1 MNELTK
7 TRIFQILLLSFALF
21 LTNCVSDEYDTSDG
35 VNTEMTIGGDSLSV
49 PIGKTKPIILGDM
62 IDSLGVDI
70 IKKSENGTYSLRVND
85 SIDVEISAI
94 NPVNVSV
101 SPITIPGINTNVA
114 DIIFP
119 VIQFDPVNLNSTINV
134 PVANTDNLDLPGVN
148 SSKNISIVITA
159 PAGIKGLNI
168 SNSSMRSKSAEITFG
183 PYEAEWNSSV
193 SQDINFTF
201 DNVLKKINKIY
212 FKSSKVTVT
221 FDKSEI
227 NAVGFT
233 SHKDTIKSFR
243 IDYPSTFK
251 LTNNVGTGTSI
262 EGSSFIIED
271 SPLEGSSDIFTY
283 SFVVESL
290 DMSNVPQNGSLN
302 YNATVPY
309 SVKYNLIG
317 QADENSSV
325 VGKTVGIQLNI
336 SATPLLDDLDMVT
349 NPIVLSPSTGNSAIN
364 EVVNN
369 LPLEV
374 DEISSLNFEDGAALQ
389 LKIDDPGISPFS
401 FTDGTC
407 TVNLPNVFM
416 FKPFA
421 GLNTTTNV
429 LTIPYSELFQTK
441 NIGIAGVKLNKKVVD
456 QSITINDAINYSM
469 NNLTVGGSTTK
480 LSTTQSLGT
489 KNLNVRAST
498 SDLTVSDANI
508 TTNRIQID
516 IPSQDADININ
527 ELVSTDVE
535 KIYTIGLKTP
545 VQITLKID
553 VKNLPSSIDSIFFQ
567 NYTIK
572 LPAAMKFKTG
582 DVNMNNEVI
591 LNRGFEV
598 SEGFT
603 KILTLESFDFG
614 SNGIAL
620 TNGYFVLN
628 ETVNLK
634 GGAYIKSSSI
644 NSNELSTV
652 TINPKITIG
661 SMPISVIEGQVSTAI
676 DPISESIEL
685 DMPEML
691 KNGDNNL
698 DIQNPVITLEI
709 GNTMGIPISLNLN
722 LIPKR
727 KGVAIPNASISTT
740 ISVAAATNLGAYTW
754 SKFWLAKT
762 NEGVTAGFTPVIIP
776 ELSNLLK
783 TIPDE
788 IEIKATAVITGTRHK
803 VDLYSAK
810 NALNVKYSV
819 NVPLDFG
826 EEFRIQYR
834 DTISDLKKDLED
846 YVEYVN
852 EINIVAIVKNEI
864 PIDLTLTMFPLDES
878 NNVISGIDLNTED
891 QIIKSCNI
899 DGSAQTS
906 IITLGIKETETGA
919 LDRLNAFD
927 FTINASK
934 NSTVAGIPLK
944 SDQTVEI
951 ELRVKIPGG
960 ITIDPGK

>member
-1 MNELTK
+1 MNELIK
-7 TRIFQILLLSFALF
+7 TRFFQILLLSFALF
-21 LTNCVSDEYDTSDG
+21 LTNCVSDEYDLSDG
-35 VNTEMTIGGDSLSV
+35 INTEITVGGDSLSI
-49 PIGKTKPIILGDM
+49 PIGKVKPIVLGEM
-62 IDSLGVDI
+62 IDSLGADI
-70 IKKSENGTYSLRVND
+70 IKKSENGTYSLRLND

-101 SPITIPGINTNVA
+101 SAITIPGINTNVA
-114 DIIFP
+114 DIKFP
-119 VIQFDPVNLNSTINV
+119 VIQFNPVSLNSTINV
-134 PVANTDNLDLPGVN
+134 PVANTSNLNLPAVN
-148 SSKNISIVITA
+148 SSYKKSIVVTA
-159 PAGIKGLNI
+159 PSGIKGFNK
-168 SNSSMRSKSAEITFG
+168 SNASMRSKSAEITFG
-183 PYEAEWNSSV
+183 PYEAEGTNSV
-193 SQDINFTF
+193 GQNINFTF

-212 FKSSKVTVT
+212 FKSSRVTVT
-221 FDKSEI
+221 FNKSEI
-227 NAVGFT
+227 SAVGFT

-251 LTNNVGTGTSI
+251 LTNNIGAGTSI
-262 EGSSFIIED
+262 QGSSFIITD

-290 DMSNVPQNGSLN
+290 DMSNEPQSGSLN

-309 SVKYNLIG
+309 SIKYNLIG
-317 QADENSSV
+317 QADENSTV
-325 VGKTVGIQLNI
+325 VGKTVGIQVNL

-364 EVVNN
+364 EVVND

-374 DEISSLNFEDGAALQ
+374 DVINSLNFENGAALQ

-401 FTDGTC
+401 FTGGTC
-407 TVNLPNVFM
+407 TVNLPQVFM

-456 QSITINDAINYSM
+456 QSITINDAINYSI

-498 SDLTVSDANI
+498 NGLTVSDASI
-508 TTNRIQID
+508 TTNKIQID
-516 IPSQDADININ
+516 IPSQNADIKIN
-527 ELVSTDVE
+527 ELVSTDVK

-545 VQITLKID
+545 AQITLKID

-572 LPAAMKFKTG
+572 LPASMKFKTG
-582 DVNMNNEVI
+582 DVNMNNELI
-591 LNRGFEV
+591 LNRGFKV

-685 DMPEML
+685 DMPETL

-709 GNTMGIPISLNLN
+709 GNTMGIPIDLNLN

-754 SKFWLAKT
+754 SKFWIAKT

-826 EEFRIQYR
+826 ENFRIQYR
-834 DTISDLKKDLED
+834 DSISDLKEDLKD
-846 YVEYVN
+846 YIEYVN
-852 EINIVAIVKNEI
+852 EIDIVAIVANEI
-864 PIDLTLTMFPLDES
+864 PMDLTLTMSPLDES
-878 NNVISGIDLNTED
+878 NNIISGITLNTAD
-891 QIIKSCNI
+891 KIRSCGI

-906 IITLGIKETETGA
+906 IITLGIKETEAGA
-919 LDRLNAFD
+919 LGRLNAFD
-927 FTINASK
+927 FTVNASK

-951 ELRVKIPGG
+951 ELRVRIPEG
-960 ITIDPGK
+960 ITISPK